1 MPKPCLVLTLVAL
14 SAMAHCMTI
23 GNGYRADF
31 DMQLVNDS
39 CVFENL
45 TIATGTSIRQELP
58 CRRLTCV
65 GQHKTVF
72 IQECTTYHCPTSKCR
87 LERREG
93 PYPDC
98 CPMPVYVDF

>member
-72 IQECTTYHCPTSKCR
+72 VQECTTYHCPTYKCR

-93 PYPDC
+93 LYPDC
-98 CPMPVYVDF
+98 CPRPVYVDF